1 MKDLLKTPFA
11 PIVNA
16 SSTRPPSADV
26 VNPRLDTTG
35 VMDQETYQSLE
46 VPKLFGV
53 LNRTRTQIGASV
65 LLRSLAN
72 PLLEIDEIKAKQE
85 TLKGLQKDAALM
97 GHLENYVTQLSKRE
111 TSLYQLFY
119 GSFLGLFGSKAAH
132 AGA

>member
-53 LNRTRTQIGASV
+53 FEPDPYPNWCISASQKPGQ
-65 LLRSLAN
+65 SLA
-72 PLLEIDEIKAKQE
+72 
-85 TLKGLQKDAALM
+85 
-97 GHLENYVTQLSKRE
+97 
-111 TSLYQLFY
+111 
-119 GSFLGLFGSKAAH
+119 
-132 AGA
+132 